1 MIFIGR
7 SCQVLSASRP
17 MGLLWNT
24 LRAFIHFPSSLR
36 ETIICYL
43 ENNIMIPKAP
53 SKESNLR
60 FEMQSQEMVI
70 FIFQSWLCQ
79 NKINMLKMQYK

>member
-17 MGLLWNT
+17 IGLLWNT
-24 LRAFIHFPSSLR
+24 LRAFIHFPSSSR

-43 ENNIMIPKAP
+43 ENKIIIPKAP
-53 SKESNLR
+53 SKDSNLT
-60 FEMQSQEMVI
+60 FKMPLQEMVI
-70 FIFQSWLCQ
+70 FIF
-79 NKINMLKMQYK
+79 